1 MVREL
6 IKRQFNVSL
15 SDVSV
20 GRLLR
25 KIGLSPQKPMKKSY
39 QQDELLVFKWMA
51 EDLRRL
57 NHLPMK
63 LVVKS
68 SSVMN

>member
-6 IKRQFNVSL
+6 IRDQFSVRL

-25 KIGLSPQKPMKKSY
+25 KIGLSPQKPLY
-39 QQDELLVFKWMA
+39 RATRRDEALVDHWC
-51 EDLRRL
+51 EIERPQ
-57 NHLPMK
+57 LP
-63 LVVKS
+63 
-68 SSVMN
+68 